1 MLSINSISFSLY
13 TNVRVISVVPIL
25 QILISPRELQAA
37 DSLAEQQHTHKGA
50 NETRGSRMLATEGN
64 PTHKLIQLSSAGSL
78 APLAPLICATGW

>member
-13 TNVRVISVVPIL
+13 TNVRMISVVPIL

-37 DSLAEQQHTHKGA
+37 DSLVEQHTHKGA
-50 NETRGSRMLATEGN
+50 NEKRGSSMLATEGN

-78 APLAPLICATGW
+78 APLAPLICATGR